1 MDLEI
6 LKKKLSTFRS
16 DKGKIT
22 KVSDE
27 LAVEILL
34 AWEQWKGPAK
44 GFYSALGADFRK
56 MAKIL
61 GKAKKLK
68 REGMVPSEP
77 FTEVKIID
85 GGPGSIHAIT
95 GGVEMAWDSGRL
107 IRFSGVPQLIEFLI
121 KFPQSQSE
129 MDEVKKAG

>member
-1 MDLEI
+1 MEIEI

-16 DKGKIT
+16 EKGKIT

-34 AWEQWKGPAK
+34 AWEQWTGPAS
-44 GFYSALGADFRK
+44 GFYSALGADYRK

-68 REGMVPSEP
+68 REGISN
-77 FTEVKIID
+77 
-85 GGPGSIHAIT
+85 S
-95 GGVEMAWDSGRL
+95 R
-107 IRFSGVPQLIEFLI
+107 
-121 KFPQSQSE
+121 
-129 MDEVKKAG
+129 

>member
-22 KVSDE
+22 RVSDE

-34 AWEQWKGPAK
+34 AWEQWTGPAK

-56 MAKIL
+56 MAKII

-68 REGMVPSEP
+68 REGMVPSSP
-77 FTEVKIID
+77 FTEVKIVD
-85 GGPGSIHAIT
+85 NGPNSTPSIV
-95 GGVEMAWDSGRL
+95 GGVEMAWDSGKL
-107 IRFSGVPQLIEFLI
+107 IRFSGVSQLIEFLI
-121 KFPQSQSE
+121 KFPLTQDE
-129 MDEVKKAG
+129 MGVVKKAG